1 MKKSEPPAVT
11 SHVIKMYLNKQTH
24 SKKKSNQKSNLSY
37 LNFNPSLN
45 LREGQKK
52 TKKTKNKK
60 NTSILLLTWGK
71 DRRRQKKETKK
82 AKERVRE
89 KQEMRN
95 ERGG

>member
-24 SKKKSNQKSNLSY
+24 SKKKSNLSY

-52 TKKTKNKK
+52 TKKKKHFNPSLNLREGQKKTKKRNKK
-60 NTSILLLTWGK
+60 SKRTSKRKT
-71 DRRRQKKETKK
+71 
-82 AKERVRE
+82 
-89 KQEMRN
+89 RN
-95 ERGG
+95 EK

>member
-24 SKKKSNQKSNLSY
+24 SKKKSNLSY

-52 TKKTKNKK
+52 TKKRNKK
-60 NTSILLLTWGK
+60 SKRTSKRKT
-71 DRRRQKKETKK
+71 
-82 AKERVRE
+82 
-89 KQEMRN
+89 RN
-95 ERGG
+95 EK

>member
-24 SKKKSNQKSNLSY
+24 SKKKSNLSY

-52 TKKTKNKK
+52 TKKQKKNKK
-60 NTSILLLTWGK
+60 RT
-71 DRRRQKKETKK
+71 RAR
-82 AKERVRE
+82 AKT
-89 KQEMRN
+89 RN
-95 ERGG
+95 EK